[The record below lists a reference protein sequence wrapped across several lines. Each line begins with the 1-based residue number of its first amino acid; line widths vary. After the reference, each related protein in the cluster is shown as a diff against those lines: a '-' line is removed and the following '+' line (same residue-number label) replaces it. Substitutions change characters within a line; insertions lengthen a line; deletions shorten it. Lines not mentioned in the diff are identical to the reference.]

1 MRREPSR
8 RKVLVLAVG
17 LTGLSRVYAAS
28 SDFWNKKDPSEWS
41 SQEIDQL
48 TSKSPW
54 AKEVTASVAVDGQG
68 GGTGRH
74 GGGMGGGMGGPIGGG
89 MGGGGMG
96 RHGGGMPSQNYR
108 GTVRWETA
116 KPVMEALKSQQF
128 PEAFKDHYVISVSGF
143 PVNTGGRRRQSQD
156 DDSNSQQSTQET
168 LDRLKGVTAL
178 QPKTK
183 RDVQPG
189 IVQQPPSASYGTV
202 WFGFSKDMLALKP
215 EDKEVT
221 FVTQFGRM
229 SLKAKFVLK
238 DMLYK
243 GELAV

>member
-1 MRREPSR
+1 LALAAGLAGWSR
-8 RKVLVLAVG
+8 L
-17 LTGLSRVYAAS
+17 YAFS
-28 SDFWNKKDPSEWS
+28 SDFWNQKQPSDWS

-54 AKEVTASVAVDGQG
+54 AKEVSGTLADGSQN
-68 GGTGRH
+68 
-74 GGGMGGGMGGPIGGG
+74 GMGRQRGMGIPGMGGG

-96 RHGGGMPSQNYR
+96 GGGMGGGRRNGGGMPSQSYK

-116 KPVMEALKSQQF
+116 KPVMEALKTAGF

-143 PVNTGGRRRQSQD
+143 PVNGGGRRRQQQSD
-156 DDSNSQQSTQET
+156 DDNSSSQSMEET

-183 RDVQPG
+183 RDVQAG
-189 IVQQPPSASYGTV
+189 VVQQPPSAAYDTV

-221 FVTQFGRM
+221 FVSQFGHL
-229 SLKAKFVLK
+229 SVKTKFVFK
-238 DMLYK
+238 DMIYR
-243 GELAV
+243 GELAI

>member
-8 RKVLVLAVG
+8 REVMALAAA
-17 LTGLSRVYAAS
+17 LTGWSKVYAS
-28 SDFWNKKDPSEWS
+28 TSDFWNQKEPSEWS

-54 AKEVTASVAVDGQG
+54 AKEVTASVAMDGQG
-68 GGTGRH
+68 GGMGRQR
-74 GGGMGGGMGGPIGGG
+74 GMGGGGMGGPIGGG
-89 MGGGGMG
+89 MGGGMG
-96 RHGGGMPSQNYR
+96 RHGGGGMPSQNYK
-108 GTVRWETA
+108 GTVRWESA
-116 KPVMEALKSQQF
+116 KPVMEALKSQQI
-128 PEAFKDHYVISVSGF
+128 PEAFKDHYIISVSGI
-143 PVNTGGRRRQSQD
+143 PLNASSRRQQQSQD
-156 DDSNSQQSTQET
+156 DDSNQQSMQER

-189 IVQQPPSASYGTV
+189 VIQQPPSAGYGTI

-243 GELAV
+243 SELAV